1 MKSGR
6 MSKKKGGED
15 GRGLKSIILGRGRR
29 GLVAAI
35 VAKKRA
41 LFVVLGEFWACEKA
55 DERVEWGII
64 CVSA

>member
-41 LFVVLGEFWACEKA
+41 LFVVLGEYIGLAK
-55 DERVEWGII
+55 RRMN
-64 CVSA
+64 VSNGV